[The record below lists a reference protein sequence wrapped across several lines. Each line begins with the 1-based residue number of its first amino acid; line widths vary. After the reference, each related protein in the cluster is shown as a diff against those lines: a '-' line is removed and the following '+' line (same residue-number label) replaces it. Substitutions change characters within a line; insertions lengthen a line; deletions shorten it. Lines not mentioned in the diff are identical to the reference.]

1 MSQPIVLTGIKPTG
15 IPHLGN
21 YVGAIKPAIA
31 LSREAGRTFMF
42 IADYHAL
49 NQVHNAE
56 ELAKYTRSIAATFLA
71 LGLDPERAIFYRQSD
86 IPEIPEFATI
96 LSAVTPKGLMNRSH
110 AYKAELDRNK
120 EAGKEDLDI
129 GINMGLYTYPIL
141 MSADILLFN
150 TDLVPVGKD
159 QVQHVEFARDIAGHF
174 NRYYGEV
181 LKLPSHVVSAQAA
194 SIPGLDGRK
203 MSKSY
208 GNIIPLFE
216 ESAALKKLIMKIA
229 TDSKRPE
236 EPKDPDS
243 STLFQLYTQ
252 FASSEKI
259 ETMRKA
265 FVNGGMGYGEAK
277 NLLFEAIDAALSEPR
292 RIYGELTRDTAK
304 LNAILKSGA
313 EKARAI
319 ATPNLRKIREA
330 IGIRP
335 L

>member
-31 LSREAGRTFMF
+31 LSREGGRTFMF

-49 NQVHNAE
+49 NQVHDAAQ
-56 ELAKYTRSIAATFLA
+56 LTQFSRTIAATFLA
-71 LGLDPERAIFYRQSD
+71 LGLDPERTIFYRQSD

-110 AYKAELDRNK
+110 AYKAELDRNSQ
-120 EAGKEDLDI
+120 AGKEDLDI

-141 MSADILLFN
+141 MSADILLFD

-174 NRYYGEV
+174 NRYYGEI
-181 LKLPSHVVSAQAA
+181 LKLPAHVISAQAA
-194 SIPGLDGRK
+194 NIPGLDGRK

-208 GNIIPLFE
+208 NNIIPLFE
-216 ESAALKKLIMKIA
+216 EPAALKKLIMKIA

-236 EPKDPDS
+236 EPKDPDN

-252 FASSEKI
+252 FASEDRVV
-259 ETMRKA
+259 ELRNA
-265 FVNGGMGYGEAK
+265 FLKGGMGYGEAK
-277 NLLFEAIDAALSEPR
+277 NLLFEAIDSTLSEPR
-292 RIYGELTRDTAK
+292 RIFGELMRDTAR
-304 LNAILKSGA
+304 LNAILKAGA

-319 ATPNLRKIREA
+319 ATPNLRKVREA
-330 IGIRP
+330 IGVRP